1 MSGSASSRLS
11 VGLSW
16 LLFPPSM
23 PAFFEDGVNV
33 CVFMRACKR
42 NVNIRKEPY
51 LLKMIIARMLWSL
64 PYLLFYGPMKA

>member
-1 MSGSASSRLS
+1 
-11 VGLSW
+11 
-16 LLFPPSM
+16 M